1 MAAQGESSH
10 WRLRAPESSDSEP
23 EWTEQF
29 QTTEEESPPALQPP
43 TPSRF
48 TSSYQCV
55 TGTGPRPGVMSPFS
69 RWETPVQTPAIT
81 RTPSRST
88 QQLPTSVF
96 VLIDLSELGLLPT
109 NKTQQ
114 TVDEFNMLAA
124 NMFNPVTPTELIE
137 PKNPMLPEQV
147 TTNNMVKPPSTT
159 QNGKGEKCQP
169 PKDFDGKE
177 SNYKTWFRILEAYI
191 RAYNNLFP
199 DNQWK
204 INCALTYMSSG
215 RAAEWAEYF
224 TYEHTKIVQGNRVF
238 NPEMTWAE
246 FVKLLDQNFDLRRT
260 KDKARADLSVLKMK
274 QGELKQYILNF
285 NSLAGRGGYILVGQE
300 NLCLP
305 GMFLDGLNL
314 RLQDKIEDQK
324 DAPKTLKDI
333 IEDARRFEKS
343 HYRKTMMRTKV
354 MNWQPNRPS
363 PRPVFTP
370 QAHDTNAMD
379 INRMSTMKKGLCFW
393 CGQTGHMSCNHI
405 TNPALKTR
413 KGNTSNPKKSVTPYK
428 AIMPSTNKGSG
439 ATQKVCAIMA
449 ELNNEDLEEAK
460 TAFLGSLDEDSV
472 EEEPEGF

>member
-1 MAAQGESSH
+1 
-10 WRLRAPESSDSEP
+10 
-23 EWTEQF
+23 
-29 QTTEEESPPALQPP
+29 
-43 TPSRF
+43 
-48 TSSYQCV
+48 
-55 TGTGPRPGVMSPFS
+55 
-69 RWETPVQTPAIT
+69 
-81 RTPSRST
+81 
-88 QQLPTSVF
+88 
-96 VLIDLSELGLLPT
+96 
-109 NKTQQ
+109 
-114 TVDEFNMLAA
+114 
-124 NMFNPVTPTELIE
+124 
-137 PKNPMLPEQV
+137 
-147 TTNNMVKPPSTT
+147 
-159 QNGKGEKCQP
+159 
-169 PKDFDGKE
+169 
-177 SNYKTWFRILEAYI
+177 
-191 RAYNNLFP
+191 
-199 DNQWK
+199 
-204 INCALTYMSSG
+204 MSSG

-379 INRMSTMKKGLCFW
+379 INRMSTMKKGLCF
-393 CGQTGHMSCNHI
+393 
-405 TNPALKTR
+405 
-413 KGNTSNPKKSVTPYK
+413 
-428 AIMPSTNKGSG
+428 
-439 ATQKVCAIMA
+439 
-449 ELNNEDLEEAK
+449 
-460 TAFLGSLDEDSV
+460 
-472 EEEPEGF
+472 